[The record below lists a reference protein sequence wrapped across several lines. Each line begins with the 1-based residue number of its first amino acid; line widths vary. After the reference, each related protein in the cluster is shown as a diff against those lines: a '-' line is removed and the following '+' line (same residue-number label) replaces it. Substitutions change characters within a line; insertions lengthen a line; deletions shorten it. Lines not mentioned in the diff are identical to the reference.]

1 RDLQVSGELQESIC
15 RNKTTAYLLNAIP
28 LPTRGRGSAL
38 AAAVCRPC
46 NLETVAA
53 VIRGDAGA
61 AD

>member
-1 RDLQVSGELQESIC
+1 M
-15 RNKTTAYLLNAIP
+15 LNAIP